1 MRARQKGEISLAL
14 LEVKDFSVSYN
25 KKKKTVKNVSL
36 TVENT
41 DILGVVGESGS
52 GKTTLTKGILSQLKL
67 TEGEVTIEGNPVK
80 NLSRK
85 ELSKNIQMI
94 FQNPAGSFN
103 SQYKVGTSL
112 LEVAKIHKI
121 NKSEYEKRLESLLEK
136 TGLSPELLERYPS
149 QLSGGQLQR
158 FAICRA
164 LLIQPKVLIADEA
177 VSALDVSIR
186 GDILKLLLKLHKEL
200 GIGIIFISHDLNVVH
215 SICNKV
221 VVLYHGEIV
230 EAGETDKVYHNPEHE
245 YTKVLLNSR
254 TKTHPDEA
262 V

>member
-1 MRARQKGEISLAL
+1 MSL
-14 LEVKDFSVSYN
+14 LEVNDFSVSYKP
-25 KKKKTVKNVSL
+25 KKKIVHNVSL
-36 TVENT
+36 TVENS

-52 GKTTLTKGILSQLKL
+52 GKTTLTKGILSQLRF
-67 TEGEVTIEGNPVK
+67 TEGEVKIDGKSTK
-80 NLSRK
+80 SLSRK

-103 SQYKVGTSL
+103 AQYKIEVSL
-112 LEVAKIHKI
+112 REVAKIHKI
-121 NKSEYEKRLESLLEK
+121 DREDYEKRLSSLLEK
-136 TGLSPELLERYPS
+136 TALAPELLERYPS

-164 LLIQPKVLIADEA
+164 LLIQPKLLIADEA

-215 SICNKV
+215 RICNKV

-230 EAGETDKVYHNPEHE
+230 EAGDTKKVYQNPQHE
-245 YTKVLLNSR
+245 YTKILLNSK
-254 TKTHPDEA
+254 TKTHPDE
-262 V
+262 VKS